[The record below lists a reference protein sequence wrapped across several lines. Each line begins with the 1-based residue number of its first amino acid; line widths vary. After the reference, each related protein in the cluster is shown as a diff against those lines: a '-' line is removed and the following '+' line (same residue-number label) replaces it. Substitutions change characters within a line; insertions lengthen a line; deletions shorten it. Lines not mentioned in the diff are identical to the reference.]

1 MKSLVLFD
9 SYFGNTQKI
18 AEVIAKEL
26 GETSRAIRVSDFD
39 KKDLENIDLLVLGSP
54 IRGWQPSEGTNAL
67 LNSMGKDELVGVK
80 ATTFDTRVKLFIH
93 GDAKDK
99 MAKILAAAG
108 AEIITEPMPFYVAG
122 PQQDPHLLDGEIE
135 KAKNWA
141 KLIKDKI

>member
-1 MKSLVLFD
+1 MKALVLYD

-54 IRGWQPSEGTNAL
+54 IRGWQPSEGTNAFL
-67 LNSMGKDELVGVK
+67 VSLGKDDLAGVK

-99 MAKILAAAG
+99 MAKSLSAAG